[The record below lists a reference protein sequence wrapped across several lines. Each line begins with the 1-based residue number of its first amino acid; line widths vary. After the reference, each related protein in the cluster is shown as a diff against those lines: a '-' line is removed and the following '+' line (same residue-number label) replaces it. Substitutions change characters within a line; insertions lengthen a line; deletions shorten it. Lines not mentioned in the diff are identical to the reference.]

1 MARQARIRSKTGVY
15 HIMLR
20 GINKNY
26 ICESI
31 AEKEAFMERL
41 FKAKEAAN
49 FKLYGYC
56 LMDNHMHLLIGESEE
71 IGISI
76 KRITVAYAHWYNSEF
91 ARTGHLFE
99 NRFLSEP
106 IESDGYLL
114 NVLRYIHQNPVKA
127 KIVERA
133 TEYLWSSYHQYLSAY
148 QDQHTQINAELV
160 KSYFPNGKEF
170 EDFMNTPND
179 DHYLDDNST
188 TKYPDRVLREIIQ
201 KQIDIQKLKQ
211 LPTKERNKL
220 INDWYERTGASI
232 RQLSRVLDLGKTVIE
247 KAIKEAKKA

>member
-1 MARQARIRSKTGVY
+1 
-15 HIMLR
+15 MLR

-31 AEKEAFMERL
+31 VEKEAFMERL
-41 FKAKEAAN
+41 FKAKETGN
-49 FKLYGYC
+49 FRLYGYC
-56 LMDNHMHLLIGESEE
+56 LMDNHIHLLIGESEE

-76 KRITVAYAHWYNSEF
+76 KRISVAYAHWYNKQHD
-91 ARTGHLFE
+91 RTGHLFE

-127 KIVERA
+127 KIVEQPS
-133 TEYLWSSYHQYLSAY
+133 EYLWSSYHQYLSAY
-148 QDQHTQINAELV
+148 QGQYSQIDAELT
-160 KSYFPNGKEF
+160 KSYFSTVQEF
-170 EDFMNTPND
+170 EDFMNTVND
-179 DHYLDDNST
+179 DHYLDDRETN
-188 TKYPDRVLREIIQ
+188 YPDRVLREVIQ

-211 LPTKERNKL
+211 LPIKERNKL
-220 INDWYERTGASI
+220 INDWYEKTGASI

-247 KAIKEAKKA
+247 KAIKEAEKA